1 MFYNYSSETDEEEN
15 FPGNNMQKKQ
25 RKFDPDL
32 GERVPL
38 QQVSTLPCGID
49 GLAVYNLTNVPAENE
64 RQVAIMSDGRKW
76 KKSTVTQWKRY
87 GPTRYADCQGP
98 FKCKNEKCPFRV
110 EFGVVNRTQVN
121 KEKDSIG
128 MCRICGHVT
137 EYVPCPG
144 RRYIRKGKKT
154 IKVFHWGEHTCPVIS
169 NPEKPNKKIREMLEK
184 NPKLTPSEIQSSF
197 IVASLRKGGDWN
209 EVENAAKRLVDK
221 KCIANEKQNIKRP
234 TRPCRE
240 NFEAVV
246 TFKLYC
252 DNQDELL
259 IYKVNDRR
267 DNPDLPSFVF
277 KTSRERMKIALN
289 MDRDGEHFMREEYCY
304 FDGKA
309 KRCRNF
315 VTLTASTYHS
325 ILKKQIPIAIMET
338 ENEDSKSIELFWT
351 LFNAPLRKAVDNNA
365 VSFNPSGWC
374 TDKAGANMNGIPKVF
389 GEDAP
394 SRIKSCEFHFQES
407 RNRMARK
414 LGGTVGDVF
423 KDLCQ
428 NLVETNLEENY
439 FAAKDILEE
448 FIDES
453 TDRQFL
459 KTWLTWW
466 DSRRSFIFRAF
477 SPKSGPKMN
486 LAEVVRAG
494 WANRDNRNL
503 SLLDVAQIDVKDS
516 VLLKA
521 ELRAIE
527 LGSSKAIG
535 RGPAY
540 HEKRTRDHRREL
552 QKAAQL
558 GQEVASPAAGLE
570 VDPQSG
576 HFPPEKKSKRG
587 KNQRKKADEEAS
599 GNSDPQFSGPS
610 QPPICQPQLPSQALS
625 QPLSQ
630 KQSSKPLSQAQS
642 SQLLLQLQSSQP
654 LLQTQT
660 SQLMLPQNNQLRMPQ
675 PQVLPCC
682 QLPTQPALLQPST
695 VNSQATQSTPVVN
708 EAAVM
713 ILILSRQFLIIYY
726 YNNII

>member
-1 MFYNYSSETDEEEN
+1 M
-15 FPGNNMQKKQ
+15 
-25 RKFDPDL
+25 
-32 GERVPL
+32 
-38 QQVSTLPCGID
+38 
-49 GLAVYNLTNVPAENE
+49 
-64 RQVAIMSDGRKW
+64 
-76 KKSTVTQWKRY
+76 
-87 GPTRYADCQGP
+87 
-98 FKCKNEKCPFRV
+98 
-110 EFGVVNRTQVN
+110 
-121 KEKDSIG
+121 
-128 MCRICGHVT
+128 
-137 EYVPCPG
+137 
-144 RRYIRKGKKT
+144 
-154 IKVFHWGEHTCPVIS
+154 
-169 NPEKPNKKIREMLEK
+169 
-184 NPKLTPSEIQSSF
+184 
-197 IVASLRKGGDWN
+197 ASLRKGGDWN

-221 KCIANEKQNIKRP
+221 KWIANEKQNIKRP
-234 TRPCRE
+234 TRPWRE

-267 DNPDLPSFVF
+267 GNPDLLSFVF
-277 KTSRERMKIALN
+277 KTSRKRMKIALN

-304 FDGKA
+304 FGGKV

-338 ENEDSKSIELFWT
+338 ENEDSESIELFWT
-351 LFNAPLRKAVDNNA
+351 LFNASLRKAVDNNA

-374 TDKAGANMNGIPKVF
+374 TDMAGANMNGIRKVF
-389 GEDAP
+389 GEDAL

-459 KTWLTWW
+459 KTWLSWW

-558 GQEVASPAAGLE
+558 GQEVASLAAGLE

-587 KNQRKKADEEAS
+587 KKQRKKADGEAS
-599 GNSDPQFSGPS
+599 GNNYPQFSGPS
-610 QPPICQPQLPSQALS
+610 QPPICQPQQPSQALS

-630 KQSSKPLSQAQS
+630 KQSSKPLSQAQSSQTLPRSQS

-675 PQVLPCC
+675 PQVVPCC
-682 QLPTQPALLQPST
+682 QLPTQLLLQPST
-695 VNSQATQSTPVVN
+695 VNSQATQSTSVVN